1 MTDTDNLVAVCNFIL
16 EERPYTAE
24 ALTNELFMYVNFL
37 ESVGNYDMKISF
49 EFKDGVLTQSNLPFK
64 SNEVLEGE
72 LTSGGEVIKVKKG
85 TKTYHLLVTYRNMKN
100 STVGV

>member
-37 ESVGNYDMKISF
+37 ESVGNYDMKINF
-49 EFKDGVLTQSNLPFK
+49 EFKDGILTQANLPFK
-64 SNEVLEGE
+64 SNEVL
-72 LTSGGEVIKVKKG
+72 
-85 TKTYHLLVTYRNMKN
+85 
-100 STVGV
+100 